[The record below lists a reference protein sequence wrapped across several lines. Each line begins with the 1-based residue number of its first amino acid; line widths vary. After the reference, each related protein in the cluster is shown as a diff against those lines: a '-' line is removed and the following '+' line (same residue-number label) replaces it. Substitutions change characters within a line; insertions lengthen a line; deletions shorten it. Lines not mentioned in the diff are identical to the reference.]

1 MHRHQRCDVMCKGS
15 IHPVCLT
22 HQKFA
27 RLCVVKDTMKDN
39 YGRPFFVCSERK
51 NPWKFWQWGDVFE
64 GPRPSCQHGIV
75 YLCSNDVLNLAWT
88 RTCLRIFV
96 FRSLF
101 LTWRGRVHAIYICY
115 IYFFTWH
122 ECVHACHCCHG
133 RVHAKLKKS
142 LEHKYTMAWMSPRQA
157 KFKRSLE
164 HKYTMAWTRPRQ
176 V

>member
-1 MHRHQRCDVMCKGS
+1 MVDASTPSVKSHWNTNICISMFQW
-15 IHPVCLT
+15 L
-22 HQKFA
+22 FNLA
-27 RLCVVKDTMKDN
+27 RT
-39 YGRPFFVCSERK
+39 RPCR
-51 NPWKFWQWGDVFE
+51 
-64 GPRPSCQHGIV
+64 I
-75 YLCSNDVLNLAWT
+75 YLCSNDFLNLAWT

-115 IYFFTWH
+115 NIYGIIFVIYFFTWH

-142 LEHKYTMAWMSPRQA
+142 LEHKYTMARMSPRQA